1 MAKLKTCKHC
11 GAEIAKNAKVCPNCG
26 GKNKK
31 PIYLRWWFIA
41 LVIIVIIV
49 AVGGSGSSKTNT
61 TQQIGTVE
69 QKQGNQAATGKTNG
83 TDTKATE
90 KTNNDTS
97 KKKEPTPEPKTTY
110 NVGDIL
116 QDGSVQ
122 IVYVASG
129 EYTSDNQYSQ
139 PKEGNKYIFLEFA
152 FINTG
157 KSDTS
162 VSMYSFECY
171 ADGYNVDMYY
181 GGDEELSATLSAG
194 RATTGKIYFEVPKE
208 AKEIEIEYSPNLF
221 LDRKIKF
228 VYEGDKSS
236 GFEFE
241 ANTSRTEGAL
251 SVGQAFETKSLRIT
265 YLSCEGFVSDNMFV
279 QPRQGYHYIT
289 LSFEFEN
296 LGSSDET
303 ITSYS
308 FDCYADG
315 LDCNQTFIRD
325 DDLSATLSAGRKA
338 KGTVTFEVPD
348 DATVIEVEFN
358 NNIWTSNRIIF
369 TAK

>member
-116 QDGSVQ
+116 QDGNVLFGECL
-122 IVYVASG
+122 IVEALG
-129 EYTSDNQYSQ
+129 TEHGQSDSTALLV
-139 PKEGNKYIFLEFA
+139 GNCE
-152 FINTG
+152 
-157 KSDTS
+157 
-162 VSMYSFECY
+162 
-171 ADGYNVDMYY
+171 VD
-181 GGDEELSATLSAG
+181 
-194 RATTGKIYFEVPKE
+194 V
-208 AKEIEIEYSPNLF
+208 
-221 LDRKIKF
+221 
-228 VYEGDKSS
+228 
-236 GFEFE
+236 
-241 ANTSRTEGAL
+241 
-251 SVGQAFETKSLRIT
+251 
-265 YLSCEGFVSDNMFV
+265 
-279 QPRQGYHYIT
+279 
-289 LSFEFEN
+289 
-296 LGSSDET
+296 
-303 ITSYS
+303 
-308 FDCYADG
+308 
-315 LDCNQTFIRD
+315 
-325 DDLSATLSAGRKA
+325 
-338 KGTVTFEVPD
+338 TVE
-348 DATVIEVEFN
+348 
-358 NNIWTSNRIIF
+358 
-369 TAK
+369 